1 MDPVQSRMYVPPQQ
15 TSGGGTTFIIV
26 LLLCVISVMAGA
38 FYYTVNQNSSKAAQK
53 IKEIEEKVKKDL
65 EAAKSEEEKREIQR
79 KADLGLEKAKM
90 AAAKETQEAAMKL
103 REEQLKRA
111 EARVEVEMKKAGEQ
125 IGEAKKLKE
134 EAAKE
139 KAYADL
145 KAKEA
150 EEAQKKAQETNDA
163 TAKKLAEEKKR
174 LAEEAQKKVAEAE
187 KKANEAI
194 ALAKKEAEKAI
205 ELKKRVE
212 EAEKKVAEAEKNV
225 KKEEP
230 SGPSGSTAA
239 SVSVNLMGG
248 TIDAFN
254 AGKWARRYNAR
265 LTTTPIFTDTYPSE
279 ARTKMGEYI
288 MPSFEKCRARDDCI
302 ALTVR
307 GASVMGHA
315 TDTTLTKGSGVGFT
329 LYKRAPKNENLVEIP
344 TNTSFVVSDEAPVEE
359 GNYIIDQRRFGRKCT
374 TNLKPCFRSGRV
386 STKFKIQSVG
396 DNKYA
401 ILNTDNA
408 KYCDSDLVCKYDD
421 AEDATR
427 EFSFKAAT
435 GDYHRYHDGRILDPD
450 VKFYHMKGNTGWCG
464 YLKSSGA
471 GNPLD
476 CTHETPEEF
485 NYRIWG
491 LKKV

>member
-1 MDPVQSRMYVPPQQ
+1 MAAAA
-15 TSGGGTTFIIV
+15 GV
-26 LLLCVISVMAGA
+26 LLLCVSSSV
-38 FYYTVNQNSSKAAQK
+38 
-53 IKEIEEKVKKDL
+53 
-65 EAAKSEEEKREIQR
+65 
-79 KADLGLEKAKM
+79 
-90 AAAKETQEAAMKL
+90 AAAFMMGGGSSST
-103 REEQLKRA
+103 
-111 EARVEVEMKKAGEQ
+111 GST
-125 IGEAKKLKE
+125 GST
-134 EAAKE
+134 
-139 KAYADL
+139 ADPL
-145 KAKEA
+145 GPSGS
-150 EEAQKKAQETNDA
+150 TGS
-163 TAKKLAEEKKR
+163 TADPSGPSGSTADPLGPSGSTGSTADPSG
-174 LAEEAQKKVAEAE
+174 
-187 KKANEAI
+187 
-194 ALAKKEAEKAI
+194 
-205 ELKKRVE
+205 
-212 EAEKKVAEAEKNV
+212 
-225 KKEEP
+225 P

-239 SVSVNLMGG
+239 SVSVNLRAE

-254 AGKWARRYNAR
+254 AGKWTKRNNAR
-265 LTTTPIFTDTYPSE
+265 LTTTPIFADTYPSE

-315 TDTTLTKGSGVGFT
+315 TDTTLTIGSGVGFT
-329 LYKRAPKNENLVEIP
+329 LYKSAPKNENLVEIP
-344 TNTSFVVSDEAPVEE
+344 TITSFVVSDEAPVEE

-374 TNLKPCFRSGRV
+374 SDLKSCFSSRDGNI
-386 STKFKIQSVG
+386 FKIQSVG

-401 ILNTDNA
+401 ILNTGND
-408 KYCDSDLVCKYDD
+408 KYCDSSLVCSFDD
-421 AEDATR
+421 VNDATR